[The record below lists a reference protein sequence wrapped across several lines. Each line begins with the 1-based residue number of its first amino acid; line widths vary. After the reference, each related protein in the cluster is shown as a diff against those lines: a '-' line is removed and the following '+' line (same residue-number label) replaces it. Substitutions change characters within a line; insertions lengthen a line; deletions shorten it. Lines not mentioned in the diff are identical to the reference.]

1 MQNPTLRILPKNE
14 RGILYFRA
22 EVNNF
27 VGEERR
33 NNISNFPFLLFHL
46 RRISFTIRTRE
57 NRNRNENRTYT
68 IVLLSRFVEKSSR
81 VSFTVEAR
89 ITDVVDFLSK
99 SDHGLLQLEFA
110 LGQRN
115 RLTLQN
121 LIFTSCN
128 ETLLENNTIPDSS
141 SIPPFFRL
149 SNFVGKSPWRGAN
162 ERSVSPSSFSLF
174 VSLGAHFLS
183 RFFFLS
189 FLSLFFF
196 YIYLPS
202 IDICLRISPRVSFNV
217 SFCRFNTS
225 FPRLSSSS
233 SFRAVKINASI
244 KRNALLVLTSYY
256 CYFNYK
262 RLCKCRTFD
271 ETRFNARVMKFVR
284 SLKFFAIS
292 FDLKVHR
299 KRDRR
304 EFEIKIRT
312 SLRGDEQRA
321 FISDTKEV

>member
-1 MQNPTLRILPKNE
+1 MKRCSKITLFPTL
-14 RGILYFRA
+14 
-22 EVNNF
+22 
-27 VGEERR
+27 
-33 NNISNFPFLLFHL
+33 
-46 RRISFTIRTRE
+46 
-57 NRNRNENRTYT
+57 
-68 IVLLSRFVEKSSR
+68 LLSLP
-81 VSFTVEAR
+81 SFACQ
-89 ITDVVDFLSK
+89 IS
-99 SDHGLLQLEFA
+99 
-110 LGQRN
+110 
-115 RLTLQN
+115 
-121 LIFTSCN
+121 
-128 ETLLENNTIPDSS
+128 LENP
-141 SIPPFFRL
+141 
-149 SNFVGKSPWRGAN
+149 RGAEQTN
-162 ERSVSPSSFSLF
+162 EASSPPLSLSLSLSVHTFSPAFSFSLF
-174 VSLGAHFLS
+174 SLF
-183 RFFFLS
+183 
-189 FLSLFFF
+189 FFF

-244 KRNALLVLTSYY
+244 KRNALLVFTSYY

-262 RLCKCRTFD
+262 RLCKCGTFD

-321 FISDTKEV
+321 FISDTKEVYKKESLHTTLLLASCDNNRCLRMKKRRWSG